1 MLSPQ
6 AQFLV
11 PRTLELH
18 HLKSLEMILKAEYM
32 LFAIIM
38 WKALSLCTSWRE
50 MEPNTLDTDSL
61 QVYRSPQ
68 YSPHPCQ
75 NHAHSGC
82 FTGSILCALL
92 IIGVYH
98 HLQVFDSQLGGNDI
112 IPNSNAC
119 LIAPTTLC
127 SENRTICFAD
137 VELRILKCCA
147 AI

>member
-18 HLKSLEMILKAEYM
+18 HLKSSEMILKAEYT
-32 LFAIIM
+32 LCAIIM

-50 MEPNTLDTDSL
+50 VEPNTLDTDSL

-82 FTGSILCALL
+82 FTGSILCVLL
-92 IIGVYH
+92 ITGVYYY
-98 HLQVFDSQLGGNDI
+98 LQVFESRLGGNYI

-119 LIAPTTLC
+119 LIAPTTLG
-127 SENRTICFAD
+127 SGSHTICFA
-137 VELRILKCCA
+137 
-147 AI
+147 